1 MMDFGRPS
9 ARAAVQ
15 TAIVSACLILSGCN
29 GVDGLA
35 DGISPVLDGPSV
47 QNASSNR
54 MLVLDGLRQDAGYG
68 NHSASWYD
76 VTVSGFN
83 YVDDACSQY
92 FDHLFKLN
100 RKRDAARS
108 ALSVTGQTSNAIL
121 FAAGATQLSMSI
133 VAQAFGLTSSLT
145 DIVTGTYLYQLPPA
159 TTKAFVA
166 KLALAYREGAAEKSA
181 DIDSPS
187 VAYGYIRGYLDL
199 CLPATIEGALVD
211 HIGSAKA
218 VPVPTGAAS
227 GVSIRVASDNAPEV
241 AAALQEPAS
250 VTDPLP
256 PVLVVPKPKSPSELI
271 SSQRLKR
278 IQKTLCVKD
287 DGTPGPASD
296 AAIKQFFL
304 ARGPLRPDV
313 DEIPITAREID
324 ILMEAVTLANDRTCA
339 ERGVADAFEAG
350 KLSL

>member
-1 MMDFGRPS
+1 MMTS
-9 ARAAVQ
+9 AKAGVRLRMQSLV
-15 TAIVSACLILSGCN
+15 VSACVALSGCT
-29 GVDGLA
+29 GIDGLA
-35 DGISPVLDGPSV
+35 DGIAPVLDGPTV
-47 QNASSNR
+47 QKASSNR
-54 MLVLDGLRQDAGYG
+54 SLVLDALRQDAGYG
-68 NHSASWYD
+68 SHSASWYD

-159 TTKAFVA
+159 TTKSFVA
-166 KLALAYREGAAEKSA
+166 KLALAYREGAAAKSVEIA
-181 DIDSPS
+181 SPS

-199 CLPATIEGALVD
+199 CLPATIEGALVE
-211 HIGSAKA
+211 HVGSAKA
-218 VPVPTGAAS
+218 VPVPSGAAS

-241 AAALQEPAS
+241 AAALTEPQR

-256 PVLVVPKPKSPSELI
+256 PVATIVKPKRLSDLI
-271 SSQRLKR
+271 SSQRLAR
-278 IQKTLCVKD
+278 IQKALCVKD
-287 DGTPGPASD
+287 DGTPGPGSD

-304 ARGPLRPDV
+304 GRDQLRPDI
-313 DEIPITAREID
+313 DETGITATELNL
-324 ILMEAVTLANDRTCA
+324 LMDAVTLADNKTCA
-339 ERGVADAFEAG
+339 ERDRLDAFDVG
-350 KLSL
+350 KRSL